1 VELRQLEAFVAVAT
15 EQHFGRAAEKLHIGQ
30 PTVSDLVRRLER
42 EMGTTLLIRTTRRVS
57 LTCAGAELHQRAVM
71 ILNEVA
77 AAAAE
82 VHRFAEGIAGAV
94 RVGVTPPVSP
104 VLAHHLASVI
114 HAEAP
119 DVDISIRRMWLHD
132 LERVVAEHEID
143 VAITFG
149 PVSAQ
154 PGVVSE
160 TICGEPLLVGLRPD
174 HRLAGRATVTLAD
187 LAGETL
193 GLPSKELFPAW
204 ALAQRHALDVAAV
217 SPPAVELADTD
228 LSAHNWPTQ
237 SEVDWILTTA
247 SIAAPDMPAAIRPVG
262 PRQLIPYTIHWAPG
276 RNRNPAVSH
285 FVRSA
290 CRADVPMGWTKFS
303 DQFSTRRDISA

>member
-1 VELRQLEAFVAVAT
+1 MELRQLEAFVAVAT
-15 EQHFGRAAEKLHIGQ
+15 ELHFGRAAEKLHIGQ

-42 EMGTTLLIRTTRRVS
+42 EMGTALLIRTTRRVS

-82 VHRFAEGIAGAV
+82 VHRFAEGVAGAV

-104 VLAHHLASVI
+104 VLAHHLARVI
-114 HAEAP
+114 HTDAP
-119 DVDISIRRMWLHD
+119 DVDISIKRMWSHD
-132 LERVVAEHEID
+132 LERVLAEHEID

-149 PVSAQ
+149 PVLTR

-160 TICGEPLLVGLRPD
+160 TICGEPLLVALRPG
-174 HRLAGRATVTLAD
+174 HRLARRATVTLAD
-187 LAGETL
+187 LAGETF
-193 GLPSKELFPAW
+193 GVPSKELFPAW
-204 ALAQRHALDVAAV
+204 AQAQRHALNVAAV
-217 SPPAVELADTD
+217 SPPTVELADTD
-228 LSAHNWPTQ
+228 LSAHKWPTQ

-262 PRQLIPYTIHWAPG
+262 PRHLIPYTIHWAPG

-290 CRADVPMGWTKFS
+290 CRAEVPAGWTKLS
-303 DQFSTRRDISA
+303 DQFSRRDVPA

>member
-1 VELRQLEAFVAVAT
+1 MELRQLEAFVAVAT
-15 EQHFGRAAEKLHIGQ
+15 ELHFGRAAEKLRIGQ

-42 EMGTTLLIRTTRRVS
+42 EMGTALLIRTTRRVS
-57 LTCAGAELHQRAVM
+57 LTCAGAELHQRAVV

-114 HAEAP
+114 HTEAP
-119 DVDISIRRMWLHD
+119 DVDISIRRMWSHD
-132 LERVVAEHEID
+132 LERVVAENEID

-149 PVSAQ
+149 PVPTR
-154 PGVVSE
+154 PGIVSE
-160 TICGEPLLVGLRPD
+160 TFCGEPLLVGLRPE
-174 HRLAGRATVTLAD
+174 HRLAGRAAVTLAE

-204 ALAQRHALDVAAV
+204 ALAQRHALDAASV
-217 SPPAVELADTD
+217 SPHAVELADTD
-228 LSAHNWPTQ
+228 LSAHKWPTQ

-262 PRQLIPYTIHWAPG
+262 PQQLIRYTIHWAPG
-276 RNRNPAVSH
+276 HNRNPAVSH

-290 CRADVPMGWTKFS
+290 RRADVPVGWTKLS
-303 DQFSTRRDISA
+303 GQFGSRRDISA

>member
-1 VELRQLEAFVAVAT
+1 
-15 EQHFGRAAEKLHIGQ
+15 
-30 PTVSDLVRRLER
+30 
-42 EMGTTLLIRTTRRVS
+42 
-57 LTCAGAELHQRAVM
+57 M

-82 VHRFAEGIAGAV
+82 VHRFAEGVAGAV

-104 VLAHHLASVI
+104 VLAHHLSSVI
-114 HAEAP
+114 HTEAP

-149 PVSAQ
+149 PVS
-154 PGVVSE
+154 
-160 TICGEPLLVGLRPD
+160 VG
-174 HRLAGRATVTLAD
+174 AGAAACPRRRGD
-187 LAGETL
+187 LTSRRGT
-193 GLPSKELFPAW
+193 
-204 ALAQRHALDVAAV
+204 
-217 SPPAVELADTD
+217 ADTD
-228 LSAHNWPTQ
+228 LSAHKWPTQ

-285 FVRSA
+285 FVRTA
-290 CRADVPMGWTKFS
+290 CRADVPVGWTRLS
-303 DQFSTRRDISA
+303 GQFGSGREISA

>member
-1 VELRQLEAFVAVAT
+1 
-15 EQHFGRAAEKLHIGQ
+15 
-30 PTVSDLVRRLER
+30 
-42 EMGTTLLIRTTRRVS
+42 
-57 LTCAGAELHQRAVM
+57 
-71 ILNEVA
+71 
-77 AAAAE
+77 
-82 VHRFAEGIAGAV
+82 V

-104 VLAHHLASVI
+104 VLARHLAGVI
-114 HAEAP
+114 HTDAP
-119 DVDISIRRMWLHD
+119 DVDISIKRMWSHD

-149 PVSAQ
+149 PVPTR

-160 TICGEPLLVGLRPD
+160 TICGEPLLVALRPG

-187 LAGETL
+187 LAGETFS
-193 GLPSKELFPAW
+193 LPSKELFPGW
-204 ALAQRHALDVAAV
+204 ALAQRHALDVVAV
-217 SPPAVELADTD
+217 SPPTVELADTD
-228 LSAHNWPTQ
+228 LSAHKWPTQ

-262 PRQLIPYTIHWAPG
+262 PRHLIPYTIHWAPG

-290 CRADVPMGWTKFS
+290 CRADVPAGWAKLS
-303 DQFSTRRDISA
+303 DQFSSRRDISA